1 MLASKKIQI
10 IGFIIGIK
18 KKFIFICLKKNKIG
32 AIPREFFK
40 EIFLFLGQVIIG
52 KQETCSSIL
61 IKFRIS
67 RELKI
72 CPYFRVGNLDSPITK
87 SLVSLSKNIGLKL
100 VGKYK
105 FDSFFKKIG
114 NLFEYESVIGINGFY
129 LNSPNNKFFNRLLIN
144 KIIFNKCGSL

>member
-67 RELKI
+67 RELQV

-114 NLFEYESVIGINGFY
+114 NFFEFESVIGINGFY
-129 LNSPNNKFFNRLLIN
+129 LNSSNNKFFNRLLIN

>member
-61 IKFRIS
+61 IKFRVS
-67 RELKI
+67 KELKI
-72 CPYFRVGNLDSPITK
+72 CPYSRVGNLDSPITK
-87 SLVSLSKNIGLKL
+87 SLVSVSKNLGIKS
-100 VGKYK
+100 VGNFK

-114 NLFEYESVIGINGFY
+114 NFFEYESVIGINGFF
-129 LNSPNNKFFNRLLIN
+129 LNSPNNKIFNRLLLN
-144 KIIFNKCGSL
+144 KVIFNKCVSL

>member
-144 KIIFNKCGSL
+144 KIIFNKCVSL